1 MIFEPLTLPG
11 AFRIRL
17 EKRGDAR
24 GHFARTFCAREFAA
38 HGLAPVTAQCNTSFN
53 ARRGTLRGLHWQAE
67 PHGEDKLVRVTR
79 GAVWDVLVDLRP
91 TSPTFRRWHGEE
103 LTAENG
109 VSLFI
114 PRGFAHGF
122 LALRDDSEVFYQM
135 SAFYEAG
142 SARGARFDDPA
153 FGIDWPLASAPFLSE
168 RDAAFP
174 PFIPEAAP
182 PPGAGGAA

>member
-17 EKRGDAR
+17 DKRGDAR
-24 GHFARTFCAREFAA
+24 GHFARTYCVREFAA
-38 HGLAPVTAQCNTSFN
+38 HGLAPVIAQCNTSFN

-91 TSPTFRRWHGEE
+91 ASPTFRRWHGEE

-122 LALRDDSEVFYQM
+122 LTLLDDSEVFYQM
-135 SAFYEAG
+135 STSYEPSA
-142 SARGARFDDPA
+142 ARGARFDDPA
-153 FGIDWPLASAPFLSE
+153 FGIKWPFTETPRLSD
-168 RDAAFP
+168 RDATFP
-174 PFIPEAAP
+174 PF
-182 PPGAGGAA
+182 GAEGAA